1 MELSSC
7 PQCSAKRNIPL
18 SFSFFLTN
26 LVPSG
31 PFLQP
36 LRCEICAHDAAAYR
50 TADSTAGVQHWL
62 WTSLHAAPAAGIH
75 PFCGWDLPTA
85 ASLGACSPARACTGA
100 LAPAS
105 RSAVEK
111 AGKYSR
117 VPPWTIGLFL
127 YHFDCDFLSGNN
139 ADQLSICTGS
149 PDESAVLISFS
160 FAGGCYDISILSAA
174 IAAEGAG
181 NILG

>member
-26 LVPSG
+26 RFHLALSCSHCGARYVPTM
-31 PFLQP
+31 LQ
-36 LRCEICAHDAAAYR
+36 RI
-50 TADSTAGVQHWL
+50 VQL
-62 WTSLHAAPAAGIH
+62 ILLLAFSIAPAAGIH